1 MQPDPQQGMVE
12 WLRGILRPSVA
23 SMRRWRQDGW
33 ARLRTKFSQMRLRWR
48 RLPATGRWEVAAYGA
63 LLAVAL
69 GMRLWDLGGRSLH
82 YDELLHAWY
91 AWGLSEGGSY
101 NHTPV
106 THGPFLFHLGA
117 TSNLLLGSSDVVARL
132 MPALFGVILVGMP
145 WFLRREL
152 GRPGAFITALLLS
165 LSPSMLYFSRFLR
178 NDIYMAVW
186 VLALVIIMRR
196 YIQRPQRRLLFL
208 WVGLWSLAFTTK
220 ETSYLAAGILGL
232 PLLMMSLPQWGRW
245 VAGRVRLSRMSP
257 PGVLLLVLVTVT
269 LPLWAP
275 VLGLAQDL
283 AGIVLVNADPND
295 PMAKEVRVA
304 IAETGAPAGGA
315 LYIAAFAVVA
325 LAALSVTVG
334 LLWDRK
340 RWPFLAL
347 LFVAI
352 WLPLYTTF
360 FSNGQGFFTGLWG
373 SLGYW
378 IAQQPVERAGQPWH
392 FYVILGANYEF
403 LIMIPALV
411 AVPVLLCRGRSF
423 DRFLVYWAAATFLVF
438 TLAGERMPW
447 LMVGISLPFALV
459 TGRSVG
465 LLLEWVPWRDLDWRR
480 AALAGT
486 GGAAFL
492 VLATIAVLRVV
503 RSDDFAN
510 GLWFWGAV
518 AVGFGTLGLVLWG
531 TLSHRLYSRVG
542 RYRSQQMSDSLSEG
556 GGRLRF
562 MPTVATLMSFGML
575 VVLMGTT
582 AFVAGRATYS
592 YAEYER
598 PVELLVYSQ
607 TGQETTWIAQRI
619 ERIAQES
626 GKGKAGLRVLVGES
640 DNFAWQWRW
649 YLRDYDLVTI
659 RALSQAPLTEP
670 PDVDVVLMS
679 KAVEGSNQAVLTG
692 FTRAGQ
698 LKHLWW
704 FPNPVFKEL
713 SLSDAADG
721 FTSRQAWRGA
731 LDYFFSRRV
740 GTPMYQSTGV
750 LYLANEY
757 VHIK

>member
-1 MQPDPQQGMVE
+1 MSESTQPEQGSGRVARLTGM
-12 WLRGILRPSVA
+12 LRPSAA
-23 SMRRWRQDGW
+23 SMRRWRQDGYAW
-33 ARLRTKFSQMRLRWR
+33 LRGKFSQMRQRWH

-91 AWGLSEGGSY
+91 AWGFSDGGSY
-101 NHTPV
+101 SHTPV

-117 TSNLLLGSSDVVARL
+117 ASNLLLGSGDVVARL
-132 MPALFGVILVGMP
+132 MPALFGVALVGMP

-152 GRPGAFITALLLS
+152 GRPGALITALLLS
-165 LSPSMLYFSRFLR
+165 LSPSVLYFSRFLR

-186 VLALVIIMRR
+186 VLALVIIMWR

-208 WVGLWSLAFTTK
+208 WVGLWALAFTTK

-232 PLLMMSLPQWGRW
+232 PLLVMSLPQWGRW
-245 VAGRVRLSRMSP
+245 VAGRIRLSRMSP
-257 PGVLLLVLVTVT
+257 SGVLLLVLVTVT

-283 AGIVLVNADPND
+283 VGIVLVNADPND
-295 PMAKEVRVA
+295 PMADVVRVA
-304 IAETGAPAGGA
+304 TAETGAPAGGA
-315 LYIAAFAVVA
+315 LYVAAFVVVA

-360 FSNGQGFFTGLWG
+360 FSNGQGFFMGLWG

-378 IAQQPVERAGQPWH
+378 MAQQPVERAGQPWH
-392 FYVILGANYEF
+392 FYIILGANYEF
-403 LIMIPALV
+403 LIMLPALV
-411 AVPVLLCRGRSF
+411 AAPVLLWRGRSF
-423 DRFLVYWAAATFLVF
+423 DRFLVYWTAATFLVF

-465 LLLEWVPWRDLDWRR
+465 VLLEWMPWRALDWRR

-486 GGAAFL
+486 GGAALLLF
-492 VLATIAVLRVV
+492 ATVAVLRVV
-503 RSDDFAN
+503 RSDDFASDA
-510 GLWFWGAV
+510 WFWGAV
-518 AVGFGTLGLVLWG
+518 ACGLGTLGLVLWG
-531 TLSHRLYSRVG
+531 VSGHRLYNL
-542 RYRSQQMSDSLSEG
+542 SQQVSDSLGEG
-556 GGRLRF
+556 GGRWRF
-562 MPTVATLMSFGML
+562 TPTVAALMSLGVL
-575 VVLMGTT
+575 VVLVGTT

-607 TGQETTWIAQRI
+607 TGQETTWMAQRI

-640 DNFAWQWRW
+640 DSFAWQWRW

-659 RALSQAPLTEP
+659 RALNETPLTES

-679 KAVEGSNQAVLTG
+679 KAVEGPNQAALTG
-692 FTRAGQ
+692 FTQAGE

-704 FPNPVFKEL
+704 FPNPVFKGL
-713 SLSDAADG
+713 SLGDAADG
-721 FTSRQAWRGA
+721 LTSRQAWRGA

-757 VHIK
+757 AHIE